1 VASSI
6 GVNAGSKV
14 DGGGDWNRGSDS
26 QAAYAAAA
34 WLQGADLNESLSQFL
49 NPMALFCLREFQGCR
64 SAAERAISHNP
75 MDGTILAGIGMML
88 AYSGDWVRRCALAE
102 RAAQLNPRH
111 PGWYWIPLFFDLYR
125 ECDYRDAVA
134 IGLRFNMPGFL
145 GAHAAMA
152 AAYGQLGE
160 SEAARRSLNEVL
172 RLAPAYARSARERL
186 AKWFG
191 PELVDHILDGLRKA
205 GLQVSDGPAKP
216 KSSPVTP
223 ASGTAAA
230 PAHSIAVLPF
240 ANMSGD
246 KEQEYFSDGLAEEII
261 NLLAQTP
268 VLKVIARASAFAF
281 RGKEQDLRAIA
292 ATLGVG
298 AILEGSV
305 HRSGDRVRVT
315 AQLISAEDGTHL
327 FSERYDSVMADV
339 LTLQDEIAVAIT
351 GALRIKLSE
360 SPGLPSYSPNTAA
373 YEAFLK
379 ARYHEAKVTPDS
391 LKLARQY
398 YERNISLDPGF
409 ALAHVGLA
417 ITTWSRRT
425 GGRGTR
431 PNGPCCS
438 IRPCRK
444 LTPCS
449 V

>member
-1 VASSI
+1 
-6 GVNAGSKV
+6 
-14 DGGGDWNRGSDS
+14 
-26 QAAYAAAA
+26 
-34 WLQGADLNESLSQFL
+34 
-49 NPMALFCLREFQGCR
+49 
-64 SAAERAISHNP
+64 
-75 MDGTILAGIGMML
+75 
-88 AYSGDWVRRCALAE
+88 
-102 RAAQLNPRH
+102 
-111 PGWYWIPLFFDLYR
+111 
-125 ECDYRDAVA
+125 
-134 IGLRFNMPGFL
+134 
-145 GAHAAMA
+145 
-152 AAYGQLGE
+152 
-160 SEAARRSLNEVL
+160 
-172 RLAPAYARSARERL
+172 
-186 AKWFG
+186 
-191 PELVDHILDGLRKA
+191 
-205 GLQVSDGPAKP
+205 
-216 KSSPVTP
+216 
-223 ASGTAAA
+223 
-230 PAHSIAVLPF
+230 
-240 ANMSGD
+240 MSGD